1 MKKKSIEKLYKSR
14 KIKLTESKHG
24 KDTMRKEG
32 KRIPVDMDSL
42 HDAIVKMLS
51 GEAITETDNTEKMSN
66 LLDKAYKECRIN
78 RFQKQAKAEKLID
91 SESTLFNQ
99 LQNDDETEGITLDGV
114 SIPSETAWM
123 IDHIREGLKPKPKK
137 SERLSTK
144 NHFEIYNLRLNVFD
158 YYFLQGLTVR
168 ETGEKLKL
176 HYVKIQRIINEIRNI
191 IDSLNIKSL
200 YSDMGFAEKT
210 NLDRYSRS
218 DKYRPLEI
226 RFPEIAE
233 PSTGEMIDISDYQP
247 QKKSIPSFRFKS
259 LLKSTAGF
267 TSCERIKA
275 KVLEVNPTLKSFD
288 VLLGYDVK
296 QFTYGLR
303 PQPVMITIKGNTDY
317 GDAIRP
323 KKSRNREYNQLMQ
336 NRIDYERMICPKV
349 ETKKDRPVFKNNR
362 LTCRWHG
369 CLMVNQP

>member
-1 MKKKSIEKLYKSR
+1 M
-14 KIKLTESKHG
+14 
-24 KDTMRKEG
+24 
-32 KRIPVDMDSL
+32 VDMDSL

-51 GEAITETDNTEKMSN
+51 GEAITETDNKEKLSN

-99 LQNDDETEGITLDGV
+99 LQDDDETEGITLDGV

-123 IDHIREGLKPKPKK
+123 IEHIREGLRPKAKR
-137 SERLSTK
+137 SEKLSPEK
-144 NHFEIYNLRLNVFD
+144 HLKLYKLRLAVFD
-158 YYFLQGLTVR
+158 LYFIQGLTVR

-176 HYVKIQRIINEIRNI
+176 HFVKIQRIINEIRNI
-191 IDSLNIKSL
+191 IDTLNIKSL
-200 YSDMGFAEKT
+200 YSDMRFAEKT

-218 DKYRPLEI
+218 DKYRALEL
-226 RFPEIAE
+226 RFPEIGE

-247 QKKSIPSFRFKS
+247 QKKSIPAYRFKS

-275 KVLEVNPTLKSFD
+275 KVLAVNPTLKSFD

-303 PQPVMITIKGNTDY
+303 P
-317 GDAIRP
+317 
-323 KKSRNREYNQLMQ
+323 
-336 NRIDYERMICPKV
+336 
-349 ETKKDRPVFKNNR
+349 
-362 LTCRWHG
+362 
-369 CLMVNQP
+369 